1 LKKEKFIMKKILVLT
16 VITLFLTISAGM
28 NFIATA
34 GDMTEKGEE
43 MKLEGEEMKP
53 VSEIIVEEVDVEK
66 KGDEIIEETEIVEEG
81 KEIEELDTEES
92 EKLIEEPAK

>member
-16 VITLFLTISAGM
+16 VIALFLTISAGM

-43 MKLEGEEMKP
+43 MKQEEMKP
-53 VSEIIVEEVDVEK
+53 VSEIIVEETDVEAK
-66 KGDEIIEETEIVEEG
+66 EGDEIIKETEIVEEG
-81 KEIEELDTEES
+81 EIEEKIDTEES